1 MEEII
6 KELRA
11 QLLTLENK
19 YNDLDT
25 RQGATAGEV
34 NAIKELKTDLAAAID
49 GVKADIETR
58 LAAGKEAPAGAVRG
72 LTGLADIDGLCGG
85 LNE

>member
-1 MEEII
+1 MDEII

-19 YNDLDT
+19 YNDLEN

-34 NAIKELKTDLAAAID
+34 NAIKELKADLAAAIE

-58 LAAGKEAPAGAVRG
+58 LAPKPPAPAGAVRG
-72 LTGLADIDGLCGG
+72 ITGLADIDAMLG
-85 LNE
+85 E

>member
-1 MEEII
+1 MDEII

-19 YNDLDT
+19 YNDLET

-34 NAIKELKTDLAAAID
+34 SAIKELKTDLAAAIE
-49 GVKADIETR
+49 GVKADIDTR
-58 LAAGKEAPAGAVRG
+58 LAAKPDAPAATAAGAVRG
-72 LTGLADIDGLCGG
+72 VTGLADIDAL
-85 LNE
+85 LE